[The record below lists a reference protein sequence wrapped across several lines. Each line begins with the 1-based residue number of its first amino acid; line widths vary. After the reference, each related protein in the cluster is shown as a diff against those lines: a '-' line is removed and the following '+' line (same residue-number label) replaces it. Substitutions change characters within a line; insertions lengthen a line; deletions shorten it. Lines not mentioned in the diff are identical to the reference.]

1 MRPTIR
7 EREGERENLDIH
19 QRRDTSERLH
29 THTLAN
35 YDYDTRVCKRVPT
48 TTTANERT
56 SERESPF
63 FSFAETHALIAAIL
77 SAI

>member
-1 MRPTIR
+1 MRPNKR
-7 EREGERENLDIH
+7 KRERENLNIH
-19 QRRDTSERLH
+19 QRRDTSERLYIY
-29 THTLAN
+29 TLAN

-48 TTTANERT
+48 TNERT
-56 SERESPF
+56 SKRESPF